1 MVFPW
6 LLWILRKNQNALIF
20 EGGVFVVGEM
30 VDRFFLDFREW
41 LQAQVIDSQVDQL
54 SLYPS
59 DSDRN
64 RWVPPETSWPKCDIG
79 VTWNNSSLVNSV
91 SWILRN
97 EAGEVL
103 LHSRNSFVNVKS
115 KLEVYGNGWLW
126 AIENMASL
134 RYTKIV
140 FRVEALICWGR
151 CLDHLHGHSLSGFQ
165 VKFCA
170 LFKLLGCENWN

>member
-1 MVFPW
+1 M
-6 LLWILRKNQNALIF
+6 
-20 EGGVFVVGEM
+20 
-30 VDRFFLDFREW
+30 
-41 LQAQVIDSQVDQL
+41 
-54 SLYPS
+54 
-59 DSDRN
+59 
-64 RWVPPETSWPKCDIG
+64 PPETSWLKCDIG

-140 FRVEALICWGR
+140 FGVEALICWGW
-151 CLDHLHGHSLSGFQ
+151 CLDHLHGHSLMFRLISSPN
-165 VKFCA
+165 V
-170 LFKLLGCENWN
+170 